1 MNLIPL
7 LNTWL
12 GFPFYAKFL
21 GVIGI
26 YGVICFLAYRIG
38 QINIQIAQQI
48 PFRRRSLRVH
58 LTNVGILLLSAVTG
72 SLGLA
77 LGPLLT
83 SFPYNFQYV
92 ISLVLTG
99 LFSFCTVYNLR
110 SFQPSRQGTPILE
123 ASYVK
128 RMVELPIIFF
138 KVLYQLINRILY
150 AILVPGQDPWGI
162 FIGVSLWILLP
173 YGFVSGE
180 VFLKIVCLT
189 LGGMGLTLSF
199 SESLTKFFNYSF
211 FPESVI
217 HKHRMLQLIL
227 GAAGFFLGILVSE
240 VSFVLTL
247 QSYYLMVSGIAGF
260 FIGIGVGIPL
270 TETWFY
276 QQQLSREQERQ
287 KQIEKSDVE
296 KLLARISRH
305 MEDYRRL
312 ISSHP
317 DAPSLSLLTEL
328 EENFQ
333 AIKTEFL
340 SQPKSYQNL
349 KERAIRLENQ
359 LKVLIREV
367 YQGSVA
373 GGEKPA
379 PSVVDSSAQTKQHE
393 PKVQRE
399 NAGEPQG
406 QQSGRTFT
414 SQTQMRQKSFQGE
427 SEISKEALQQ
437 ILSTTRLLIDEL
449 KVKNAD
455 GGAVLSNTLAL
466 EARLNGL
473 QRKLEG
479 RRVALATAYMEASKL
494 KETVEMLSYAVASE
508 ESAEVIKPLI
518 EAECREILNVKV
530 GASKEEIKKAY
541 KELAKLYH
549 PDKFVNSPPD
559 MKEKADKAFK
569 KINEAYQFLMG
580 QLE

>member
-7 LNTWL
+7 LDTWL
-12 GFPFYAKFL
+12 GFPFYIKFL
-21 GVIGI
+21 GVTGL
-26 YGVICFLAYRIG
+26 YGVICFLAYQIG
-38 QINIQIAQQI
+38 RINIQTAQQI
-48 PFRRRSLRVH
+48 PPGERSLRVH
-58 LTNVGILLLSAVTG
+58 LINVGILLLSAVAG

-99 LFSFCTVYNLR
+99 LFSFCTIYSMGAFQAGIRGIQVLETTYLR
-110 SFQPSRQGTPILE
+110 R
-123 ASYVK
+123 V
-128 RMVELPIIFF
+128 VELPIIFF
-138 KVLYQLINRILY
+138 KALYQLVNRILY
-150 AILVPGQDPWGI
+150 AILAPGRDLWGL
-162 FIGVSLWILLP
+162 FIGVSLLVLLP

-199 SESLTKFFNYSF
+199 SESLTKLFNHSF
-211 FPESVI
+211 FPESVL
-217 HKHRMLQLIL
+217 HKHRVLQLIL

-240 VSFVLTL
+240 ASFVLTL
-247 QSYYLMVSGIAGF
+247 QSYYLMVGSMAGF

-270 TETWFY
+270 TETRFY

-287 KQIEKSDVE
+287 RQIEKSDVE
-296 KLLARISRH
+296 KLLARIPRH

-312 ISSHP
+312 VSSHS
-317 DAPSLSLLTEL
+317 DTSTLSLLTEL

-333 AIKTEFL
+333 ALKTEFL
-340 SQPKSYQNL
+340 SQPASYQNL
-349 KERAIRLENQ
+349 KERSIRLENR

-367 YQGSVA
+367 YQGHVA
-373 GGEKPA
+373 GGGKPA
-379 PSVVDSSAQTKQHE
+379 SSGVDSSAQTKQYE
-393 PKVQRE
+393 PKVQHE
-399 NAGEPQG
+399 NVGEPQG
-406 QQSGRTFT
+406 QQSGRMFT
-414 SQTQMRQKSFQGE
+414 PQPQMGQKSFQGE
-427 SEISKEALQQ
+427 SEISKEALRQ
-437 ILSTTRLLIDEL
+437 ILSTTRMLIDEL
-449 KVKNAD
+449 KVKNAG

-479 RRVALATAYMEASKL
+479 RRVALATAYIEASKL

-508 ESAEVIKPLI
+508 ESAEVIKPLT

-549 PDKFVNSPPD
+549 PDKFVNSPLE